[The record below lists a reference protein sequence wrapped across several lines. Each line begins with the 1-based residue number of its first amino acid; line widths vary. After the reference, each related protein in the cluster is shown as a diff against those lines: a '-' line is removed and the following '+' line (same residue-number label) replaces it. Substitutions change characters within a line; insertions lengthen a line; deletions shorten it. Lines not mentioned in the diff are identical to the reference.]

1 MSYLNN
7 RKRKATKRLI
17 GGRTVSF
24 KFLQA
29 AVLFCCL
36 VTIAEAQNRPGNP
49 PKADSGHSGHS
60 DHNHEEANIAP
71 KMNTA
76 KRLAIPDIEVLTQD
90 GKRVSFYRDLIKG
103 KKVMINFIYT
113 TCGLTCPLAGRNFD
127 KLQKSIGD
135 DVFLI
140 SVSTN
145 PAVDTPQV
153 LKKWGEKFHRQDGWT
168 LITGEEDKMKQLL
181 MALIGTGSQTGLHT
195 SFLILFDEVSGKWDT
210 TSSLMEPA
218 FLLKELSKLGKQS
231 EN

>member
-1 MSYLNN
+1 MNYLNN
-7 RKRKATKRLI
+7 PKRNATKRLI
-17 GGRTVSF
+17 GSRTVSF
-24 KFLQA
+24 KFLQV
-29 AVLFCCL
+29 VLLCCCL
-36 VTIAEAQNRPGNP
+36 VTIAKAQNRPDNN
-49 PKADSGHSGHS
+49 SSHSGHS
-60 DHNHEEANIAP
+60 EHSHEETKIAP
-71 KMNTA
+71 KTNTA
-76 KRLAIPDIEVLTQD
+76 AKLVFPDVEVLTQD

-113 TCGLTCPLAGRNFD
+113 TCGLTCPMAGRNFE

-140 SVSTN
+140 SVSTD

-181 MALIGTGSQTGLHT
+181 MALIGSGPRTGLHT
-195 SFLILFDEVSGKWDT
+195 SFLILFDDVSGNWDT
-210 TSSLMEPA
+210 TSSLVEPS

-231 EN
+231 EK